1 MQITRI
7 KVENHKRL
15 EDAEI
20 EVRRHLV
27 LVGANDVG
35 KSSLLR
41 ALDLAMGSSVA
52 QLYSKLTSDDF
63 RDKDQAFVIEVEL
76 SGFTNDDR
84 ALYPDEI
91 TVDPSTGRTSMTVI
105 VTANID
111 SSETIVI
118 DRRAA
123 QSGTGRQLS
132 REQVL
137 GFGWRFLSATA
148 QTRDLRDDRKST
160 LDEILQT
167 VELGAELQDF
177 KDIATSL
184 STKLGSSTVLG
195 TLRADLADQLSKAL
209 PSPIAKDD
217 LSFVPGAA
225 ADNDALSDV
234 RLQVSKAGVP
244 HDLSQQSDG
253 MRAMYAIALYDL
265 MSVGANVVAIDEPEV
280 HLHPTS
286 QRSLARL
293 LKDNP
298 NQKVLATH
306 SADIVGAFDPDSIVV
321 VRSGGHLVQPAAGF
335 LSNDEKL
342 FVRWWVRDRLEPLTS
357 RRVAAVEGPSDRIV
371 VERAADITDRN
382 LDRLGVSLVETG
394 GVGSMGAIETLFGPS
409 GFGVPLSQLIDA
421 DGETKAAKRL
431 GISVADLASQSVWV
445 SRADLEDEYVAAIG
459 PSDLWASILSSTIF
473 TNGERRNCGTSG
485 PGGIPSAAELSEFCR
500 IYKVKAALVVAG
512 MLTDVTAKRIKSVEE
527 LLSEVAQP

>member
-1 MQITRI
+1 MHLTRI
-7 KVENHKRL
+7 KIENHRRL
-15 EDAEI
+15 ADAVI
-20 EVRRHLV
+20 EVRGHLI

-41 ALDLAMGSSVA
+41 CLDLALGSSTA
-52 QLYSKLTSDDF
+52 QLYAQVTPDDF
-63 RDKDQAFVIEVEL
+63 RDKEQPLIIEVRIA
-76 SGFTNDDR
+76 GFSPDDQ

-91 TVDPSTGRTSMTVI
+91 AVDATTGDTSMTVV
-105 VTANID
+105 VTATID
-111 SSETIVI
+111 ASETIAI

-123 QSGTGRQLS
+123 GAGTARQLS

-137 GFGWRFLSATA
+137 GFGWKFLSATA
-148 QTRDLRDDRKST
+148 QTRDLREDRKSA
-160 LDEILQT
+160 LDEILQS
-167 VELGAELQDF
+167 VDLGAERQSF
-177 KDIATSL
+177 EEIATSL
-184 STKLGSSTVLG
+184 ATKLGESQVLG
-195 TLRADLADQLSKAL
+195 DLREGLAGQLSKAL
-209 PSPIAKDD
+209 PEVIEKDD

-225 ADNDALSDV
+225 ADDDVLSDV

-244 HDLSQQSDG
+244 RDLSQQSDG
-253 MRAMYAIALYDL
+253 TRAMYAIALYDL
-265 MSVGANVVAIDEPEV
+265 MSVGANMVAIDEPEV

-298 NQKVLATH
+298 NQKVIATH

-321 VRSGGHLVQPAAGF
+321 VRAGGLLVQPAAGF

-371 VERAADITDRN
+371 VERAADLTDRN

-394 GVGSMGAIETLFGPS
+394 GVGSMGAIETLFGS
-409 GFGVPLSQLIDA
+409 TGFGVPLSQLIDEDA
-421 DGETKAAKRL
+421 EQKTAKRL
-431 GISVADLASQSVWV
+431 GVDLADLPANSVWV

-459 PSDLWASILSSTIF
+459 ETDLWSEIETSTIF
-473 TNGERRNCGTSG
+473 TDGERHNCGTSG
-485 PGGIPSAAELSEFCR
+485 QGGTPTASELATFCR
-500 IYKVKAALVVAG
+500 MYKVKAALVVAG
-512 MLTDVTAKRIKSVEE
+512 MLTDTTARRIASIDQ
-527 LLSEVAQP
+527 LLVEVAQP